1 MQHTDIRWR
10 RHVTTIGL
18 VVSMTA
24 LLGAALAI
32 TRAAEPRGEE
42 RAVKARLAPSSLLL
56 DLATSGGT
64 TLAVGERGH
73 ILVSRDAGATW
84 AQADVPTRALLTG
97 VCLVDDK
104 TGFAVGHDEVIVR
117 TRDGGT
123 TWQRVHHAPETEK
136 PLLDVWFADATHGIA
151 SGAYGGLLVT
161 ADGGDTWETRAIL
174 GDDDFHLNAMA
185 SGGDGTWYLAAEA
198 GHLYRSEDR
207 GTSWQALASPYDGS
221 WFGLLPMPDGR
232 LLVFGLRGHL
242 YQSADRGTTWTAI
255 ASGTEETLTTGLALE
270 GGRFVIG
277 GMGGTLLW
285 GDGAGVRRQELPDRK
300 GVSALMRGGDG
311 RLVLAGEA
319 GLQHVEIPR

>member
-1 MQHTDIRWR
+1 MFHQF
-10 RHVTTIGL
+10 VPKGL
-18 VVSMTA
+18 QATVRA
-24 LLGAALAI
+24 LVAGACVLAGVFVAL
-32 TRAAEPRGEE
+32 RAAEPAAGEH
-42 RAVKARLAPSSLLL
+42 AVKARLAPSSLLL
-56 DLATSGGT
+56 DLATSGRT
-64 TLAVGERGH
+64 ALAVGDRGH
-73 ILVSRDAGATW
+73 ILVSRDGGSTW

-97 VCLVDDK
+97 VCLVGDK

-136 PLLDVWFADATHGIA
+136 PLLDVWFADATHGVA
-151 SGAYGGLLVT
+151 AGAYGGLLVT
-161 ADGGDTWETRAIL
+161 ADGGDTWETRAVL
-174 GDDDFHLNAMA
+174 GDDDFHVNAMA
-185 SGGDGTWYLAAEA
+185 AGADGTWYLAAEA

-207 GTSWQALASPYDGS
+207 GASWQALVSPYDGS
-221 WFGLLPMPDGR
+221 WFGLLPMADGR

-242 YQSADRGTTWTAI
+242 FQSADRGTTWTAI
-255 ASGTEETLTTGLALE
+255 ASGTEETLTTGLVLE

-319 GLQHVEIPR
+319 GLQHLEIPR